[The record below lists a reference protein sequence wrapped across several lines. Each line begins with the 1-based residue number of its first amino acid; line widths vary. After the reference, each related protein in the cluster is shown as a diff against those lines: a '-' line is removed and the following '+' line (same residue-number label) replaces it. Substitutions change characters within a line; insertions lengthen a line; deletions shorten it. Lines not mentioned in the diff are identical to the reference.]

1 MIKKHIKGIVIL
13 VIIAA
18 LIVCGVIFIPK
29 LLSGKKAE
37 GNVTQQINTVALTK
51 MDLTES
57 VSATGTIES
66 ASTATVSADVQGVTV
81 KDVLVEVGDTV
92 TKGQRLVTFDKSE
105 LNEALENAEADY
117 NDAKTEASQDLQDAY
132 NQLSQARTTYATQKK
147 QLEATVKE
155 AKAALKK
162 AKKAAKSSKSSSVGS
177 DTESASTSVGA
188 GEGNGG
194 GAPSQGG
201 SSGNSGDNAS
211 TTGSGSSG
219 SGTSVPA
226 VTISDDMTVSEAEA
240 AYKQAKENL
249 ENANAQNLQSIKTAQ
264 AQVSKTKTNNEKN
277 LRQAKQAVTDA
288 KNTLKSA
295 SIKAT
300 MDGTVT
306 ALGVEKGSVY
316 NGSDAVEISDLT
328 QFQVTTTVDEY
339 DINKIEK
346 GQRVVILTDATGDT
360 EIEGSITYVA
370 LTMGSSTLSGSE
382 GSGAS
387 GNSSMGESSS
397 TSSSGYEVR
406 IALNGI
412 VDSIR
417 SGMTAKCSIIINE
430 ASDVYAVPYDAIH
443 TNNNSE
449 DVIYVMDSSGAR
461 SEVVVTKG
469 MESDYYV
476 EISGDGLSENLSVI
490 IPSDETS
497 TTSSESSE
505 SSSGALDGLMG
516 GNRSGNMG
524 GGPGGGDM
532 GGGPGGPGN

>member
-92 TKGQRLVTFDKSE
+92 TKGQKLVTFDKSE

-132 NQLSQARTTYATQKK
+132 NQLSQARTAYVTQKK

-155 AKAALKK
+155 AKAALNK

-219 SGTSVPA
+219 SGTSVPT

-249 ENANAQNLQSIKTAQ
+249 ETANTQNLQSIKTAQ

-382 GSGAS
+382 GSEAS
-387 GNSSMGESSS
+387 VNSSMGGSSS
-397 TSSSGYEVR
+397 TSTSGYEVR
-406 IALNGI
+406 IALNGT

-476 EISGDGLSENLSVI
+476 EISGDGLSEDLSVI
-490 IPSDETS
+490 IPSDETN
-497 TTSSESSE
+497 TSSSSE
-505 SSSGALDGLMG
+505 ESSSSGALDGLMG
-516 GNRSGNMG
+516 GNR
-524 GGPGGGDM
+524 GGDM
-532 GGGPGGPGN
+532 GGGPGGNMGGGPGGPGN